1 MVSPSLTGWAYP
13 VLEGLA
19 VIILQVPLLRLESP
33 LFKPGVH
40 RSVHLFAAPF
50 LWTTIGGMLI
60 YRGYG
65 WIEPDSRILF
75 LFLAFLIG
83 SFKSLFVLD
92 KVAAKTIRR
101 IVTFQDDT
109 CLGAVFSWKTW
120 LLVGLMMSCGVLLR
134 TFFTPGTIL
143 GAGYCAIGWALFLS
157 SRHGWLAWF
166 RKGFL

>member
-1 MVSPSLTGWAYP
+1 M
-13 VLEGLA
+13 
-19 VIILQVPLLRLESP
+19 
-33 LFKPGVH
+33 FKPGVH

-65 WIEPDSRILF
+65 WIDPNNRIFF
-75 LFLAFLIG
+75 LLLAFFVGSLKSFLI
-83 SFKSLFVLD
+83 LD
-92 KVAAKTIRR
+92 KVAAKTISR
-101 IVTFQDDT
+101 IDTFQDNT

-143 GAGYCAIGWALFLS
+143 GAGYCAIGWALLFS
-157 SRHGWLAWF
+157 SRQGWFAWF
-166 RKGFL
+166 RIGML